1 MKGYIDSIDTM
12 GMVDGPGVRL
22 VVFMQG
28 CKLRCIFCHN
38 PETWEFKK
46 DNSIT
51 SNELLKKIKNNF
63 SYYKNGGITFSGG
76 EPLNQP
82 DFLIDALKKL
92 KEFGCH
98 TALDTAG
105 CGCGQYEEIL
115 KYTDL
120 VLLDVKACNPEM
132 YKRITGANMDEVN
145 KFIEAL
151 NKSGKEVWIRQVII
165 PGIND
170 TKEYIDEFKEYIK
183 GIKHITNIELL
194 PYHLYGVEKYKKL
207 NIRYKLAGVPAM
219 TEEKVQELRDYL
231 NENKTEE

>member
-82 DFLIDALKKL
+82 DFLIVNMKK
-92 KEFGCH
+92 
-98 TALDTAG
+98 
-105 CGCGQYEEIL
+105 Y
-115 KYTDL
+115 
-120 VLLDVKACNPEM
+120 
-132 YKRITGANMDEVN
+132 
-145 KFIEAL
+145 
-151 NKSGKEVWIRQVII
+151 
-165 PGIND
+165 
-170 TKEYIDEFKEYIK
+170 
-183 GIKHITNIELL
+183 
-194 PYHLYGVEKYKKL
+194 L
-207 NIRYKLAGVPAM
+207 NILI
-219 TEEKVQELRDYL
+219 
-231 NENKTEE
+231 